1 MPQVQLVARAFL
13 LLAVGCAPPVL
24 RAQQPAHTVVARE
37 IEKARRSGQTWMAT
51 QILRQTD
58 SVYSTATL
66 DALADSLVAIVLET
80 DSSEGARLL
89 RSSALSALSVSGMS
103 EGKVPYLGAG
113 KRLFKIAQEAPR
125 IGDRGEAIGAITS
138 LANSAEALVLLR
150 RIAVSDNPAAG
161 HAVNTLWQMMP
172 EKGGLEVLRELAR
185 SDAIQ
190 QPTARRALEFVVR
203 KYGWK

>member
-1 MPQVQLVARAFL
+1 MPHVQLVERAFVFL
-13 LLAVGCAPPVL
+13 VLGCATPVL
-24 RAQQPAHTVVARE
+24 HAQQPAHPVVARE
-37 IEKARRSGQTWMAT
+37 IAKARRSGHTGIAT
-51 QILRQTD
+51 RILWQTD

-138 LANSAEALVLLR
+138 LANAAEVLALLR
-150 RIAVSDNPAAG
+150 RIAVSDNPAAVG
-161 HAVNTLWQMMP
+161 AVRNLWDMMP
-172 EKGGLEVLRELAR
+172 QKGGMEVLRELAR
-185 SDAIQ
+185 SGAVTE
-190 QPTARRALEFVVR
+190 PLARRELDRVAR
-203 KYGWK
+203 NHGWK